1 MNKLLI
7 IGLIAIVGLTKSV
20 IQLTR
25 KYLVS
30 KMDIY
35 SIIAIDLF
43 ITGFFLFCT
52 TLYFGNF
59 TKIKKNIV
67 NMDLQTLGVFLL
79 SAFGITISNLIGY
92 QLLQKHELG
101 YLAIFDNIYVLCAI
115 LECIRKYFL
124 ATQIQTVN

>member
-43 ITGFFLFCT
+43 ITGFFILH
-52 TLYFGNF
+52 
-59 TKIKKNIV
+59 NI
-67 NMDLQTLGVFLL
+67 
-79 SAFGITISNLIGY
+79 
-92 QLLQKHELG
+92 
-101 YLAIFDNIYVLCAI
+101 IFW
-115 LECIRKYFL
+115 
-124 ATQIQTVN
+124 

>member
-43 ITGFFLFCT
+43 ITGFF
-52 TLYFGNF
+52 Y
-59 TKIKKNIV
+59 
-67 NMDLQTLGVFLL
+67 
-79 SAFGITISNLIGY
+79 SAQHYILVI
-92 QLLQKHELG
+92 LQKLKKT
-101 YLAIFDNIYVLCAI
+101 LLIWIY
-115 LECIRKYFL
+115 KH
-124 ATQIQTVN
+124 